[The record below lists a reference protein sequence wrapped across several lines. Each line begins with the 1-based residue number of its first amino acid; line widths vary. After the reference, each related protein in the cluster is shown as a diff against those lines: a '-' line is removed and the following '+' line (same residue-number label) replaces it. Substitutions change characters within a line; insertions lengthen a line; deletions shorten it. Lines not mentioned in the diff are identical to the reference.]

1 MSIRAAILGA
11 SGYGGGELLRLLG
24 GHPRVRELVGSS
36 RRFFGKPIAS
46 VHPNLRG
53 VNKDEFVQTI
63 DWTWLSDCE
72 HPVLFAAMPHGEFG
86 RQYARLQDEW
96 EAVALRERL
105 TVIDLSADFRIRD
118 PHRYEKYY
126 NEPHPC
132 PSSLEEWDYGF
143 CEYVP
148 VRLLNAKRIA
158 NPGCFAS
165 ALQLGL
171 LPLAGMREIEF
182 VAASGATGSSGS
194 GMNPSE
200 TTHHPARSN
209 DFRAYKILNHQH
221 MAEIQQLLETVGWGQ
236 MHVSFIP
243 HSAPMVRGI
252 LTTLQFQM
260 PEGMYAEDLRK
271 LFLKSYGEAKFVR
284 LVEGSPRVAAVV
296 GSNFADIGI
305 TVHDGYGAVL
315 VALDNLIKGM
325 AGQAVQNMN
334 LSLGLPEEEGLWFV
348 GGYPY

>member
-1 MSIRAAILGA
+1 MNLRAAILGA
-11 SGYGGGELLRLLG
+11 SGYGGGELMRLLG
-24 GHPRVRELVGSS
+24 GHPRVDEVVGAS
-36 RRFFGKPIAS
+36 RRFFGKPVAS

-53 VNKDEFVQTI
+53 VNKNEFVQAI
-63 DWTWLSDCE
+63 DWTWLSDCK
-72 HPVLFAAMPHGEFG
+72 HPVLFCAMPHGELA
-86 RQYARLQDEW
+86 RQYGRLSKDW
-96 EAVALRERL
+96 DKLALRERL
-105 TVIDLSADFRIRD
+105 TVIDLSSDFRITD
-118 PHRYEKYY
+118 PDRYEKHYG
-126 NEPHPC
+126 EPHPC
-132 PSSLEEWDYGF
+132 VDSLTDWDYGL

-148 VRLLNAKRIA
+148 VRLAGSKRIA

-171 LPLAGMREIEF
+171 LPLAGMKDIEF

-221 MAEIQQLLETVGWGQ
+221 MAEVEQLLETVGWGQ
-236 MHVSFIP
+236 MHVSFVP
-243 HSAPMVRGI
+243 HSAPIVRGI
-252 LTTLQFQM
+252 LATLQFQM
-260 PEGMYAEDLRK
+260 PPGMYAEDLRK
-271 LFLKSYGEAKFVR
+271 LFLKSFGEAKFVR

-305 TVHDGYGAVL
+305 TVHEGYGAVL
-315 VALDNLIKGM
+315 VALDNLLKGM

-334 LSLGLPEEEGLWFV
+334 LSLGLPEEEGLWFA